1 MSRIYLVR
9 AATDATD
16 AEIIQTAEDAQAT
29 INALT
34 IERDA
39 PLQRVAKLNFNV
51 DAHEA
56 SVLEEN
62 LRTAQVLNATHLKSI
77 EALRGEIESLKEKLA
92 ASELLHND
100 VVQMLYNTQSELR
113 RTQEDKEQLEKDN
126 AELREGHDATALKL
140 SAAQERNRELKSTLM
155 KIDDL
160 LDE

>member
-39 PLQRVAKLNFNV
+39 LLQRVAELNFNV

-126 AELREGHDATALKL
+126 AELRESHTETALKL
-140 SAAQERNRELKSTLM
+140 SAAQERNRGLKSTLM
-155 KIDDL
+155 KIEDVL
-160 LDE
+160 EE